1 MFEQF
6 RNSPGP
12 GLYVSADHP
21 STTVKEADK
30 NRVQDLL
37 CKLERLETQ
46 RPAPEETAIHAVAQ
60 QAIVEEISQLVR
72 QDWLAVY
79 RNGGTLDAVSLA

>member
-1 MFEQF
+1 MLAQF
-6 RNSPGP
+6 RNSPGS
-12 GLYVSADHP
+12 GLYVSADIRVP
-21 STTVKEADK
+21 PVKEADK

-60 QAIVEEISQLVR
+60 QAIVEEISRLVR
-72 QDWLAVY
+72 QDWLSIY
-79 RNGGTLDAVSLA
+79 RNGGTLDAVSLV